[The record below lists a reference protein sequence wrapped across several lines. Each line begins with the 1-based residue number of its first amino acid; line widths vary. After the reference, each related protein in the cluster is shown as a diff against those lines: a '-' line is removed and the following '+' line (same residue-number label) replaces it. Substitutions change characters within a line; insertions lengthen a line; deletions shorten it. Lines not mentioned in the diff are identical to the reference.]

1 MKVFGR
7 EPTLVLQVI
16 SAVLSF
22 LVASGFGLTDTQA
35 ALVVAA
41 ISAVFGVINAWA
53 VRPIAPAVFTGLVGA
68 LAALALGFGFNVSGE
83 FVAGVNG
90 VLLAVLAF
98 LTRAQVTPANDA
110 RPLGVVRPD

>member
-22 LVASGFGLTDTQA
+22 LVASGFGLSDTQA
-35 ALVVAA
+35 ALIVAA
-41 ISAVFGVINAWA
+41 ISAVFGVVNAVM
-53 VRPIAPAVFTGLVGA
+53 VRPIAPAAFTGLVAA
-68 LAALALGFGFNVSGE
+68 LAALAVGFGLNVSPE
-83 FVAGVNG
+83 MVATVNG
-90 VLLAVLAF
+90 LVLAVLMF
-98 LTRAQVTPANDA
+98 MTRAQVTPAGDA